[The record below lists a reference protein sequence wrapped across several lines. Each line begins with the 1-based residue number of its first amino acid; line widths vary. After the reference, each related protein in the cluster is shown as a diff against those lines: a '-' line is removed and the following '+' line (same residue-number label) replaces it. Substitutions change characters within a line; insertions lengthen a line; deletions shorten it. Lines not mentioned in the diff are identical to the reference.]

1 MTFMDHLEEL
11 RTRIIRVVVIL
22 IVSCVICYS
31 SATHIQEFLLAPL
44 REALGSNGK
53 VVFTGLMDKLLAELQ
68 IGVWTSVI
76 LASPFWFREIWL
88 FIRPG
93 LYEHE
98 AKAVRPFLFLGF
110 LLFMS
115 GVAFGYYVVF
125 PFTFQTIISYGVSDV
140 EAMLNFQ
147 DYLLLASKI
156 LVFLGL
162 LFQLP
167 NVMLILGFMGIV
179 TKQSLRSWRRYMVVI
194 FAIAGAI
201 LSPPDVLSM
210 LCVWIPMMALYEIG
224 IILVALVVH
233 PYLKRKHMGSDITPS

>member
-22 IVSCVICYS
+22 IVSFVICYS

-44 REALGSNGK
+44 REAIGTHGK

-110 LLFMS
+110 ILFIS

-125 PFTFQTIISYGVSDV
+125 PFTFKTIISYGVSDI

-167 NVMLILGFMGIV
+167 NVILILGFMGMV

-194 FAIAGAI
+194 FAIAAAI

-224 IILVALVVH
+224 ILLVAWVVH
-233 PYLKRKHMGSDITPS
+233 PYLKRKHMDIDVTQA